1 MLIADYTTYFDVAME
16 EFKNLPKI
24 DQLIIHSDNK
34 TFRPNSEFK
43 SFVMEELEKEILELL
58 LNKE

>member
-1 MLIADYTTYFDVAME
+1 MLIADYATYFDVAME
-16 EFKNLPKI
+16 EFKTLPKI

-43 SFVMEELEKEILELL
+43 SEAMEDLEKEMVKILNL
-58 LNKE
+58 